1 MKHHERESFIYMIR
15 SGNTYLKKNI
25 VIKPPTINQLVES
38 YRVFDEA
45 YSQSLSDEIMT
56 EDEMIDW
63 LKENLIWTKFNE
75 NRVESLK
82 KDIENYKVEIYHSR
96 QDPKKVKGIRFVIRD
111 VEHNLEKEL
120 LIKNSQYQNTCEGI
134 AQTAK
139 ISWLISNTTFV
150 DNEPYDF
157 SDVSLNEV
165 VSLWQDSILNDSQC
179 RELSRNEPWKST
191 WSISKNVRN
200 RLFFNNEDTDLT
212 LNQKNL
218 IVWSQI
224 YDNIYESIEC
234 PPKSV
239 IDDDDMLDG
248 WLILQNKKHEKSRAE
263 SDAENL
269 LKNPKIKNAK
279 EVLIV
284 ANNPEHIKN
293 IQNLNDERGKHII
306 QQRFDTIE
314 QLGTVSQDQLPDE
327 KLNLHLQKMK
337 MMKENLK

>member
-1 MKHHERESFIYMIR
+1 MIR

-25 VIKPPTINQLVES
+25 VIKPPRIDQLVES

-45 YSQSLSDEIMT
+45 YDQSLSDEIMT
-56 EDEMIDW
+56 EDEMLSW

-75 NRVESLK
+75 NRVETLK
-82 KDIENYKVEIYHSR
+82 KDLENYKVEIYQSR
-96 QDPKKVKGIRFVIRD
+96 QDPKKIKGIRFLIRD
-111 VEHNLEKEL
+111 TERSLEKEL

-139 ISWLISNTTFV
+139 ISWLISNTTFIN
-150 DNEPYDF
+150 NEPYDF

-191 WSISKNVRN
+191 WSISKNIRN
-200 RLFFNNEDTDLT
+200 RLFFNSEDTDLT

-248 WLILQNKKHEKSRAE
+248 WLILQNRKHEKSKIE
-263 SDAENL
+263 SSTEDL
-269 LKNPKIKNAK
+269 IKNPKIKNSK
-279 EVLIV
+279 EVLIM
-284 ANNPEHIKN
+284 AHNKEHIQN
-293 IQNLNDERGKHII
+293 IQSLNDPNAKHVIN
-306 QQRFDTIE
+306 QRFKAVE
-314 QLGTVSQDQLPDE
+314 KRGSLNQEELPDE
-327 KLNLHLQKMK
+327 KLNIHLQKMK